1 MKNYKYE
8 SSSMNW
14 PWCESPFFYDLLNKQ
29 NLSDSERDLVTQ
41 YHEEGYCII
50 DLGLSQTDLFNMR
63 QEIDRIN
70 NSDTVKLQDSGYHY
84 SKGKRIFEAWKSSDL
99 LKSLSLNSK
108 ILDILNLFYQKKPI
122 PFQTITFNYGSNQPL
137 HSDTIHFH
145 SLPHRWLVGAWVAL
159 EDMDENNGSL
169 IYVPKSHKLPVFDFY
184 DLNVATPKFGEQ
196 FEAYSEYENFMAQ
209 LIDSKKLEKRI
220 LKCKAGSV
228 LIWAANLVHGGDII
242 RDTNRSRYSQV
253 THYYFDGCD
262 KYYAP
267 MFSEAWKGSF
277 SEKNLKEK
285 NFYV

>member
-1 MKNYKYE
+1 MKNYKYD
-8 SSSMNW
+8 SSSTNW
-14 PWCESPFFYDLLNKQ
+14 PWCESPFFYDLLSKQ
-29 NLSDSERDLVTQ
+29 NFSSSEKELVTQ
-41 YHEEGYCII
+41 YHEEGYCIV
-50 DLGLSQTDLFNMR
+50 DLGLSQTDLSNMR
-63 QEIDRIN
+63 KEIDRLN
-70 NSDTVKLQDSGYHY
+70 NSNTINLQDSGYHY
-84 SKGKRIFEAWKSSDL
+84 SNGKRIFEAWKSSNL

-108 ILDILNLFYQKKPI
+108 ILDILNLLYQRKPI

-145 SLPHRWLVGAWVAL
+145 SLPYRWLVGAWVAL

-169 IYVPKSHKLPVFDFY
+169 VYVPKSHKLPVFDFY
-184 DLNVATPKFGEQ
+184 DLNIATPKFGEQ
-196 FEAYSEYENFMAQ
+196 FQAYSEYENFIAQ
-209 LIDSKKLEKRI
+209 LIESKKLQKKI
-220 LKCKAGSV
+220 LKCKAGSA

-262 KYYAP
+262 KYYSP
-267 MFSEAWKGSF
+267 MFSDAWKGSF